1 VRLTPER
8 PAGVAAA
15 FLTLAAAL
23 AGCSS
28 PEDPPTTAALSTT
41 PSSPASSS
49 PASSSPAE
57 PSVAGEPVRLVS
69 ATLEDAVVPRDDGRI
84 SWTTTWRACFVPAA
98 GDPAGVA
105 RWEAQLVTPEGA
117 SPQVEELPG
126 NCVDL
131 EVATGVNPA
140 DMGLLHREIQLSDA
154 AGLTYRVRA
163 VGEDGTATPW
173 TDPVRVTAETP
184 G

>member
-1 VRLTPER
+1 MPPER

-15 FLTLAAAL
+15 FPTRAAAL

-69 ATLEDAVVPRDDGRI
+69 ATLEDAVGPRADGRL
-84 SWTTTWRACFVPAA
+84 SWPTTGRACLAPAA

-117 SPQVEELPG
+117 SPQVEELPT